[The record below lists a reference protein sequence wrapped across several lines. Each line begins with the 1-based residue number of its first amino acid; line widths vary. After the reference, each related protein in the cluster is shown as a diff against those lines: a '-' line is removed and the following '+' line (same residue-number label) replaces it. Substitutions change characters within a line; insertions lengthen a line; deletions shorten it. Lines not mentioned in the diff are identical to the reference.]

1 MILCYL
7 SQKGLWQWSCESII
21 ISLGIFSEGQLLLIF
36 LMMVLIEATYL
47 LLIPL
52 PPLLSSQAEL

>member
-7 SQKGLWQWSCESII
+7 SQKGLWQQSCESII
-21 ISLGIFSEGQLLLIF
+21 TFLGIFSEGQLLLIF
-36 LMMVLIEATYL
+36 LMMVLIEATFL
-47 LLIPL
+47 LSIPL

>member
-7 SQKGLWQWSCESII
+7 SQKGLWQQSCESII
-21 ISLGIFSEGQLLLIF
+21 TSLGIFSEGQLLLVF
-36 LMMVLIEATYL
+36 LMMVLIEATCL